1 MIYGREQCI
10 MGYSTCS
17 VPFWTG
23 SNTAVTKKITRTL
36 FNSEVYS
43 SHFIKNFDSS
53 KGLINSLWLAETLI
67 AYRKDF
73 LLNKPHQSTEMA
85 TDCIFVGC
93 AIFVTLY
100 FSFKAKGYMNATSE
114 NFNFINV
121 CGNTNPLNAQNAVRF
136 CLISDMWRV
145 YGTERTSG
153 SRFIIWKAVSSCTG
167 ILHSTLINSLL
178 QIIEFQYQKRVSDEI
193 FLSMRWQYNRASHH
207 VAIYEPT
214 NALSHT
220 YTNTLKNIVK
230 WTNK

>member
-1 MIYGREQCI
+1 
-10 MGYSTCS
+10 
-17 VPFWTG
+17 
-23 SNTAVTKKITRTL
+23 
-36 FNSEVYS
+36 
-43 SHFIKNFDSS
+43 
-53 KGLINSLWLAETLI
+53 
-67 AYRKDF
+67 
-73 LLNKPHQSTEMA
+73 MA
-85 TDCIFVGC
+85 RRDTDCLQERFSFKQIPSVHWNGNRLHLC
-93 AIFVTLY
+93 GLCHLCNVVL
-100 FSFKAKGYMNATSE
+100 SFKAKGYINATSE

-121 CGNTNPLNAQNAVRF
+121 CGNTNHLNAQNAVRF

-193 FLSMRWQYNRASHH
+193 FLSMRWQYNRATHH